1 VPELAFHPV
10 ADIFP
15 MMTSEEHTRLVDDIR
30 ANGQQEPIWLHPD
43 GRIVD
48 GRNRY
53 RACAEA
59 GVEPRTRTWDGR
71 GSLVEFVVSLNLH
84 RRHLTASQKAMV
96 ALTVEAHLAEEA
108 KERQLATLKQN
119 RPVTSVPEILP
130 ERLAAPARV
139 IEPDCPSALPSR
151 AASIDRQARQLNEAR
166 EQAGR
171 VVGVS
176 GRYVQDA
183 KRIAERAPEVAEK
196 VRTGELTLPEAKKTI
211 RLAEKAQRV
220 AAIAAQPPAPIAST
234 GPFPVL
240 YADPPWRYDF
250 ATDTGRQIENH
261 YPTMALDE
269 IKKLEVPV
277 ADDAVLF
284 LWTTSPKLVEGLD
297 VLDAWGFQYVTSM
310 VWVKDRIGMGY
321 YARQQHELLL
331 IGKRGS
337 LPVPDPEDRPAS
349 VIQAPRGEHS
359 AKPDAVYE
367 LIERMY
373 PLRERCELFQRRPR
387 DGWAGWGNQAVAA

>member
-59 GVEPRTRTWDGR
+59 GVEPRTRTWGGR

-84 RRHLTASQKAMV
+84 RRHLTASQRAMV
-96 ALTVEAHLAEEA
+96 ALSVEAHLAEEA
-108 KERQLATLKQN
+108 KERQREAARRTNAIRIPAASPTLVEIVPQAPS
-119 RPVTSVPEILP
+119 RPNS
-130 ERLAAPARV
+130 
-139 IEPDCPSALPSR
+139 LPS
-151 AASIDRQARQLNEAR
+151 QLDPTPAERSEQKAR

-196 VRTGELTLPEAKKTI
+196 VRAGELTLPEAKKTI
-211 RLAEKAQRV
+211 RLAEKAHRV

-250 ATDTGRQIENH
+250 ATDIGRQIENH

-337 LPVPDPEDRPAS
+337 LPVPDPEDRPSS